1 MSIRTPFLLEVWVR
15 SADEWCL
22 GRNQEFLKATRD
34 YTTGV
39 FALGGITGL
48 APRFLKPL
56 VARYLAW
63 RNSSHFEIAKKH
75 ALPII
80 EKRLQAHREGKSSEE
95 NVALDWIIEE
105 ASTYADPAELDPV
118 KLCRRLVRLNMV
130 AIHTTSMTVTNTLLD
145 LYTSP
150 RKEEFVAGI
159 REEVRRVLDA
169 NGGTW
174 TKQAVND
181 LVRVD
186 SAIKESMR
194 LSTFLTIGVTREV
207 TKREGVN
214 L

>member
-1 MSIRTPFLLEVWVR
+1 MMKGERDTDWRLP
-15 SADEWCL
+15 

-39 FALGGITGL
+39 FALAGITNL
-48 APRFLKPL
+48 APRIFRPL
-56 VARYLAW
+56 IARYLSWKNNA
-63 RNSSHFEIAKKH
+63 HLDVAKKH

-80 EKRLQAHREGKSSEE
+80 EKRLQALQQGKSSEE

-105 ASTYADPAELDPV
+105 AINTGDPSELHPV

-145 LYTSP
+145 LYASP

-159 REEVRRVLDA
+159 REEVARVLQA
-169 NGGTW
+169 NGGKW

-194 LSTFLTIGVTREV
+194 LSSFLTIGITREV
-207 TKREGVN
+207 TKQEGVD